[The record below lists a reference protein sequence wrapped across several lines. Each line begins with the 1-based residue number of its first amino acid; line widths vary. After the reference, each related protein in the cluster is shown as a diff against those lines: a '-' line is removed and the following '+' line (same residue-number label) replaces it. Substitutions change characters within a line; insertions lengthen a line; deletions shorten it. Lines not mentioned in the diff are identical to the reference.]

1 MKTPLLITAVL
12 LLAAAPVLAK
22 SPVADKDIL
31 SGVEHALSQDTSLV
45 GHQITATVKDGVVT
59 LHGQAAD
66 LAQRTSAVAEAE
78 KIRGVVGVIDRMVL
92 RSTKLSDDQIAEAI
106 ALRIENSEFTP
117 PKDLSVECK
126 KGVVTLRGGCADF
139 AETHIIKDL
148 AEDVAGVTAIVDKL
162 LVDGG
167 TYQGDLEIQNE
178 VKEMFDR
185 SALLHHLPIKVQV
198 VDGVVTLSGTV
209 GSAYEKRR
217 AAESVYYVSH
227 VNGVQNDMQVDP
239 TADFMPESGKPV
251 SDAELRQNVLREL
264 KQDRRVAAMP
274 IEVTVE
280 SGEVILN
287 GTVNVDWQ
295 KQIAQRDAQDV
306 VGARAVTDALK
317 VDPRFQTDDTLEE
330 IATVELGSDVQLHD
344 QEIRASV
351 KNSVITISGVVNTFP
366 QYKRA
371 TEVVQRIMG
380 VRTVLNNL
388 EIEPRDRV
396 ADNEIAEGI
405 RKWLEWNYATAPVAP
420 LVQVSVENGF
430 VTLQGEVAYHWQKE
444 VIQHIAD
451 YATGVRRVDN
461 RIRVASAS

>member
-59 LHGQAAD
+59 LQGQAAD

-185 SALLHHLPIKVQV
+185 KRLVAPPSHQSAGRRRGRHPQRNCGQAPTKSV
-198 VDGVVTLSGTV
+198 VPRSPCTTYRTST
-209 GSAYEKRR
+209 AYRTICR
-217 AAESVYYVSH
+217 SI
-227 VNGVQNDMQVDP
+227 QRP
-239 TADFMPESGKPV
+239 TSCRNPV
-251 SDAELRQNVLREL
+251 SPCRTQNCGR
-264 KQDRRVAAMP
+264 MC
-274 IEVTVE
+274 
-280 SGEVILN
+280 
-287 GTVNVDWQ
+287 
-295 KQIAQRDAQDV
+295 
-306 VGARAVTDALK
+306 
-317 VDPRFQTDDTLEE
+317 
-330 IATVELGSDVQLHD
+330 
-344 QEIRASV
+344 
-351 KNSVITISGVVNTFP
+351 
-366 QYKRA
+366 
-371 TEVVQRIMG
+371 
-380 VRTVLNNL
+380 
-388 EIEPRDRV
+388 
-396 ADNEIAEGI
+396 
-405 RKWLEWNYATAPVAP
+405 
-420 LVQVSVENGF
+420 
-430 VTLQGEVAYHWQKE
+430 
-444 VIQHIAD
+444 
-451 YATGVRRVDN
+451 
-461 RIRVASAS
+461 SAN